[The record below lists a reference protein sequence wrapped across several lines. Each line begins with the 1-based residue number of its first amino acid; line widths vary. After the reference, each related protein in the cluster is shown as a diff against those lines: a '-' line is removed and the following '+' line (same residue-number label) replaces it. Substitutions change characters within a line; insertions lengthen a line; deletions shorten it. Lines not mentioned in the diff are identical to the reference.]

1 MKESP
6 LSKGLFLTGRTVL
19 GVAHFAVQSLA
30 DGIVELEAEMTQHT
44 GVWDDKGQY
53 WAPEKVTKDNYRN
66 ARRTETSRL
75 QSKSREQLQRTYDSV
90 HKLVIVKTQ

>member
-1 MKESP
+1 MKESA

-30 DGIVELEAEMTQHT
+30 DGIVELEAEMAIHT
-44 GVWDDKGQY
+44 GVWDDKGHY
-53 WAPEKVTKDNYRN
+53 WAPEKVTKDNYRD
-66 ARRTETSRL
+66 ARRAETRKL